1 MQKLIVEMLKY
12 NDFTLLAKQEMKIGE
27 KEEKTLGLNNGTI
40 SNAPSLVFVV
50 ERIDAIDTA
59 KVDFSQDGVY
69 VCPSEAAAKSLI
81 SALFPEPFPVER
93 TLALIKPNAFAEANH
108 ILPIIEANG
117 FKVITKE
124 AMSLSKARVS
134 EFYAEHK
141 GKSFF
146 DNLTAFMSSGP
157 VMALVL
163 QKPSAIQSWRMLIGP
178 TNSLKARE
186 LKPASLRA
194 RWGIDGTKNGFH
206 GSDSTESAKREIDF
220 FFPSLFA
227 ADVMDP
233 EEYSKSALP
242 GAKEVTSLHDV
253 LSKALTKLCRVKPV
267 GLDAI
272 EWLGNWLLQNNPAC
286 PAVEIPEQ
294 ETMLYACVF
303 AYIAIGVSEVDVV
316 GVEEGTKVMTLP
328 ARIKR
333 SKIRVVCAVG
343 PEGSRTEQC
352 ARSLSEERDYEHIS
366 FPRMM
371 KALSVN
377 STADVTRTIKDCVNA
392 GRACPTDVSQYH
404 LNKAITA
411 YLDTQP
417 ATGSTILISGF
428 PENLDQALSFAS
440 NAGEPSVFLSF
451 EGDEEGFL
459 AAANAEA
466 KEANVSEAIVTRRV
480 QRFKDE
486 TKPVETIPIW
496 TNGCLN
502 DAFNVMFWFRAI
514 ILISDSTMDHHDVVE
529 HYKKFSKVKSIKDR
543 GDVAG
548 VLDMLKAML

>member
-1 MQKLIVEMLKY
+1 MKDLIPNFENVITTTGEVDTLRLKRMLFPTNGSLERSVIVLKDTSDEKLIVEMLKY
-12 NDFTLLAKQEMKIGE
+12 DDFTLLAKQEMKIGE
-27 KEEKTLGLNNGTI
+27 KEEKTLGLNKGTI

-294 ETMLYACVF
+294 ET
-303 AYIAIGVSEVDVV
+303 IGVSEVDVV

-377 STADVTRTIKDCVNA
+377 SSADVTRTIKDCVNA

-486 TKPVETIPIW
+486 TKPV
-496 TNGCLN
+496 
-502 DAFNVMFWFRAI
+502 
-514 ILISDSTMDHHDVVE
+514 VE